1 MGTWFSDAILV
12 VAGWLDWMTLTV
24 FSSLYD
30 SVIHLRGK
38 KKKKQYIEDPNESFA
53 LRNHFKHF

>member
-1 MGTWFSDAILV
+1 MGLV
-12 VAGWLDWMTLTV
+12 GVAQQLDWMTLTV